1 MELGDCIDY
10 QQLNLNIIHDSHP
23 LPRVQDTLESLGGDQ
38 WFSLLDQGKAC
49 HQGFVR
55 GDTKFTAFVTP
66 WGLCQWVCLPMGLKN
81 APGEFQH

>member
-1 MELGDCIDY
+1 MCVQKRDGTWRLCIDY
-10 QQLNLNIIHDSHP
+10 QQLNLKIIHDSHP

-55 GDTKFTAFVTP
+55 GDTKQHLSHLGGCVNGFVYL
-66 WGLCQWVCLPMGLKN
+66 W
-81 APGEFQH
+81 A